1 MFNKIVDWQQCCC
14 AVCLPLL
21 LEVGLAD
28 IAVSNLSALL
38 SQNPFVSTTTAMQD
52 ICARAAAKE
61 GAQFLAKII
70 LARATRSLV
79 VCQINTALPTCW
91 NHWFLIYLDHLPQ
104 KPMKMYCSISAYP
117 RMQQLG

>member
-38 SQNPFVSTTTAMQD
+38 SQIMAVFKLIWVTKSSKNPFVSTTTAMQD

-79 VCQINTALPTCW
+79 ALP
-91 NHWFLIYLDHLPQ
+91 N
-104 KPMKMYCSISAYP
+104 
-117 RMQQLG
+117 

>member
-38 SQNPFVSTTTAMQD
+38 SQKTQTHMGHQKFQETLCKHHNSNARHLCQSSSQGGRTISCKNNSRKGNKVTCGFAKLIQRYRHAGTT
-52 ICARAAAKE
+52 
-61 GAQFLAKII
+61 GF
-70 LARATRSLV
+70 
-79 VCQINTALPTCW
+79 
-91 NHWFLIYLDHLPQ
+91 
-104 KPMKMYCSISAYP
+104 
-117 RMQQLG
+117 

>member
-38 SQNPFVSTTTAMQD
+38 SLIWVTKSSKNPFVSTTTAMQD

-79 VCQINTALPTCW
+79 ALP
-91 NHWFLIYLDHLPQ
+91 N
-104 KPMKMYCSISAYP
+104 
-117 RMQQLG
+117 